1 MKLFRR
7 PKWISGA
14 NDPSHMHAQLN
25 RPRGTGAIH
34 LEQVQT
40 RYHPDEPPV
49 LNGFNLEVH
58 DGEIVCLLGPS
69 GVGKTT
75 ALRVIAGFERVI
87 NGYVRLGGRLV
98 GSPFIH
104 IPPHERALGLVFQSY
119 ALFPHLTVAQNVQF
133 GIKNAD
139 DQEKRRRSLEIL
151 EMCGIAEYADRG
163 VHGLS
168 GGEQQ
173 RVALARAIAPDSV
186 AVLLDEPFSN
196 LDPSLVVQ
204 LRRQVKEIIHQAGKT
219 AILVT
224 HDRETAFLT
233 SDRVA
238 VMRSGRVAQ
247 IGTAEEVYARP
258 IAPHV
263 ARIIGRSS
271 FIDGTFRG
279 DRVFTEAG
287 EFPAVAANGYKL
299 KDGEEVSA
307 LMRASE
313 LRLRRHE
320 STGEEEDGWT
330 LEPFTACGIDCRC
343 VARIESREFHGDFTD
358 FSVRLPSG
366 DTFRVRNRTYAMQ
379 LPDGA
384 PVTVTAVRGAKVIV
398 YPIDMR

>member
-7 PKWISGA
+7 PKKIEVNPMQTG
-14 NDPSHMHAQLN
+14 LN
-25 RPRGTGAIH
+25 RPSGIGAIN
-34 LEQVQT
+34 LENVQT

-49 LNGFNLEVH
+49 LNGFNLQVQ

-104 IPPHERALGLVFQSY
+104 VPPHERALGLVFQSY

-133 GIKNAD
+133 GIRDSSDA
-139 DQEKRRRSLEIL
+139 EKRRRTIEIL
-151 EMCGIAEYADRG
+151 EMCGIAGYADRD
-163 VHGLS
+163 VHELS

-196 LDPSLVVQ
+196 LDPSLVGQ
-204 LRRQVKEIIHQAGKT
+204 LRRQVKEIIHEANKT

-247 IGTAEEVYARP
+247 IGTAEEVYASP
-258 IAPHV
+258 VSPHV
-263 ARIIGRSS
+263 ARTIGSSS
-271 FIDGTFRG
+271 FIDGTYRNG
-279 DRVFTEAG
+279 SVFTEAG
-287 EFPAVAANGYKL
+287 EFPAVAANGYEL
-299 KDGEEVSA
+299 KDGQEVSA

-313 LRLRRHE
+313 LRLRHHDTR
-320 STGEEEDGWT
+320 GEEEDGWT
-330 LEPFTACGIDCRC
+330 LEPFAPCGTDCRC
-343 VARIESREFHGDFTD
+343 VARISSREFHGEFTD

-366 DTFRVRNRTYAMQ
+366 DTFEVRNRSYAAV

-398 YPIDMR
+398 YPADMR